1 MELKIIEKFTVQD
14 KYSFKN
20 ESMAHE
26 YLNLL
31 NKFEKDYLSKIRI
44 EDLNRDKNIIKE
56 TLYNYYK
63 YLDKGI
69 KIDKINFFDFGTKE
83 ILSINEALKHN
94 LDIKWINNPKYND
107 LQMLEI
113 IRGLKNNLNVSIY
126 AKNYFSWEQM
136 SEIRWGL
143 EQGLNVN
150 IYAKTEFNSQ
160 QMNEIKLG
168 LYKNL
173 DISFYAKPEFNQNKM
188 HTIRTD
194 LEKKNK
200 EIKLMQLN
208 WNELAD
214 DMKKM
219 EKAESTK
226 LDVNKT
232 IVIRLDMRSGGSF
245 VRGLNKPFD
254 DSFSEAMEHTAKEL
268 AKQVQGAQLVYFGSD
283 EITILLFKNKV
294 KKEFTPF
301 FEGKL
306 QKTVSLTAAIATA
319 EFNNAWY
326 EIINKTKDTD
336 YKEILQRKLFNARFD
351 SRAFNIEGGINEA
364 LSSVWWRMKDVSRNS
379 VQMLG
384 RKYFSQKQVQ
394 NLKTYEVENKLDSI
408 GHNWENEVKTV
419 NKYGNLFIREEYLG
433 KGYNPKTKEE
443 VEVIRHDWFGTTED
457 ELKEFLNIKNLEDFK
472 TTKIFKRLK
481 YKK

>member
-1 MELKIIEKFTVQD
+1 MK
-14 KYSFKN
+14 
-20 ESMAHE
+20 
-26 YLNLL
+26 
-31 NKFEKDYLSKIRI
+31 
-44 EDLNRDKNIIKE
+44 
-56 TLYNYYK
+56 
-63 YLDKGI
+63 
-69 KIDKINFFDFGTKE
+69 
-83 ILSINEALKHN
+83 
-94 LDIKWINNPKYND
+94 
-107 LQMLEI
+107 
-113 IRGLKNNLNVSIY
+113 
-126 AKNYFSWEQM
+126 
-136 SEIRWGL
+136 
-143 EQGLNVN
+143 
-150 IYAKTEFNSQ
+150 
-160 QMNEIKLG
+160 
-168 LYKNL
+168 
-173 DISFYAKPEFNQNKM
+173 
-188 HTIRTD
+188 
-194 LEKKNK
+194 
-200 EIKLMQLN
+200 LN

-214 DMKKM
+214 NMKRM

-226 LDVNKT
+226 LDANKT

-254 DSFSEAMEHTAKEL
+254 DSFSEAMEQTAKEL

-319 EFNNAWY
+319 EFNKVWF

-336 YKEILQRKLFNARFD
+336 YREILERKLFNARFD
-351 SRAFNIEGGINEA
+351 SRAFNIEGEINEA
-364 LSSVWWRMKDVSRNS
+364 LSSIWWRMKDVSRNS

-457 ELKEFLNIKNLEDFK
+457 ELKEFLNIKNL
-472 TTKIFKRLK
+472 
-481 YKK
+481 